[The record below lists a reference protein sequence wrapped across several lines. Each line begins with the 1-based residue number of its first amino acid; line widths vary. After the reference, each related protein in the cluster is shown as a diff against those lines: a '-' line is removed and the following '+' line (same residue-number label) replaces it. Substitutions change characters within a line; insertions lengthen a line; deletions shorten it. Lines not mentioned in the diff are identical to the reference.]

1 MPNGM
6 DYILRPVLMGMCRY
20 ESIYDGSLTMEY
32 VLIMNYYI
40 DNDLHNRG
48 VIERLR
54 MQNGG

>member
-6 DYILRPVLMGMCRY
+6 DYILRPVLAGMCRY
-20 ESIYDGSLTMEY
+20 ESIFDGSLSMED

-54 MQNGG
+54 ANNGG